1 MQNGW
6 LFCNSDWDELIDV
19 IKSEKN
25 AKKRLQIFHKIIK
38 KENLDKEDIIDIWLV
53 ANNKKDI
60 KEYTDDMVRD
70 DFIEN
75 EKTHFNYW
83 FFNIYTGE
91 ALHVNYIIN
100 WDVKIITD

>member
-6 LFCNSDWDELIDV
+6 LFCNKDWDELIDI

-25 AKKRLQIFHKIIK
+25 AEKRLQIFHKIIEK
-38 KENLDKEDIIDIWLV
+38 DDISKEDIEDIWSV
-53 ANNKKDI
+53 ICKKDI
-60 KEYTDDMVRD
+60 KEYTNDWIKD
-70 DFIEN
+70 DFVET

-91 ALHVNYIIN
+91 ALHVNYVIN
-100 WDVKIITD
+100 KDVKIIID